1 MQELINTES
10 TYVSVIDK
18 QTDIVFI
25 CFNGLTGTDI
35 AGVHPFQLTEFKSV
49 SKLYTTIF
57 VVDKT
62 MSWGNKVDWDA
73 VRAATQPFV
82 EGKTSISLGLSM
94 GGFNAIVSSSILKV
108 NKVISFN
115 SQYSI
120 HRFIAPDKEYNSYAN
135 KIRHWKFKTFDN
147 SFDNN
152 IKYYVFLSEG
162 SAVDKLAIS
171 KYPDFCH
178 VFNFGDRYEHN
189 IPAALKKEERMQELF
204 DLVVSDELDKISQ
217 YVDKVI

>member
-1 MQELINTES
+1 MQELLNTE
-10 TYVSVIDK
+10 TVYVTAIDK

-35 AGVHPFQLTEFKSV
+35 DGVHPFQLTEFKSV

-57 VVDKT
+57 IVDKT
-62 MSWGNKVDWDA
+62 MSWGNHVDWDMVKTA
-73 VRAATQPFV
+73 IQPVV
-82 EGKTSISLGLSM
+82 EGKTTISVGLSM
-94 GGFNAIVSSSILKV
+94 GGFNAIVSSSILNV
-108 NKVISFN
+108 DKVISFN

-120 HRFIAPDKEYNSYAN
+120 HKLIAPDKEYNDYAN
-135 KIRHWKFKTFDN
+135 KIRHWNFKTFDY
-147 SFDNN
+147 SFTNN
-152 IKYYVFLSEG
+152 TKYYMFVSEG

-178 VFNFGDRYEHN
+178 VFNFGDKYEHN
-189 IPAALKKEERMQELF
+189 IPAALKREERLQDLF
-204 DLVVSDELDKISQ
+204 NLVIANDLYRINE